1 MSEEFWN
8 VRLVGP
14 GIPLRNKRIRIPLLE
29 TRNVQKRASEIVSKN
44 MPLDTKRCES
54 KPAFRRENMYAM

>member
-1 MSEEFWN
+1 M
-8 VRLVGP
+8 
-14 GIPLRNKRIRIPLLE
+14 PLRNKRIRIPLLE